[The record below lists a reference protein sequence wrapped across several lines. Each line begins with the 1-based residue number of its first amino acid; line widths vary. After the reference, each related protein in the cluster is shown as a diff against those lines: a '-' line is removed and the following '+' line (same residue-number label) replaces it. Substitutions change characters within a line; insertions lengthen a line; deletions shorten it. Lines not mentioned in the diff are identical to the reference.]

1 MLYYHKNRISVVS
14 FGLLFILYQLHDKI
28 EEGFFSFESL
38 NKVFAMKKIMT
49 VEFTKLS
56 KLITCFELKEK
67 VELEILHCKD
77 KKYTY
82 ITKKFIHLCDV
93 HV

>member
-1 MLYYHKNRISVVS
+1 M
-14 FGLLFILYQLHDKI
+14 
-28 EEGFFSFESL
+28 

-56 KLITCFELKEK
+56 KLITYFELKEK

-82 ITKKFIHLCDV
+82 IIKNLIHFPDV